1 MKIPGRHYRTL
12 ERGLPAPRDSVHAAA
27 FVNDDAAKSGIVGQF
42 FARLVKIWKSPR
54 FRIVLW
60 AALTGI
66 LFGVTEAGLPLEDVI
81 VNGRTMLRT
90 HPSDGRIVMV
100 FQDDRTVQE
109 LNFAEVSRGDDA
121 AVLRGLFEA
130 GAQRVFF
137 DRTLSYMGA
146 DRDNQAFLNEL
157 RTHRGKIF
165 LGALPSSEGSRG
177 NYAAMIPPAA
187 YRASVDIISLMAL
200 HHPFNLSISLPFA
213 SDSPVGHIPSM
224 SARMAGVTGSPD
236 DLFRP
241 DFSIDHTTIP
251 TVSYVDVLKGRLD
264 PRIFRGKDVIVA
276 PAAEIYHDIHPLPT
290 QGYAP
295 GAYIHAIGAETL
307 KRGVPVALG
316 WMPAF
321 LIVLVLIISGVG
333 RGRALDVYRFTGLVV
348 VLIAAPLALDG
359 MHIQVDIVPAIAMAA
374 VAVFRMRHL
383 DKLEVAG
390 ETNAGS
396 GLPSVQALR
405 KYDAVSSRILVA
417 LKIRNYSAIIGS
429 FAGELEAQIAHE
441 IVRRIRISDSQVEVY
456 HEGGMFLW
464 LSTIRSTFDLFENL
478 EGLHRIV
485 QNGIQVGGFDIDLSF
500 NCGIDSEF
508 DRPVSTRVAS
518 AMQSAEEAVRN
529 DELVYKYDGHKH
541 EARWEISLLTQLDR
555 AIDNGEV
562 WVAYQPKLDMA
573 ANRVTGAEALVRW
586 THPERGPISP
596 DKFIR
601 IAEEFH
607 RIERI
612 TRFVINDAVRA
623 AVELRRQGLDLSM
636 SVNISAQLLR
646 NPGLPGMIL
655 DILALH
661 GLEPQKLI
669 LEITETDRL
678 DRSSRT
684 FQMLQKLVQAGL
696 RLSIDDFGT
705 GNATIDYLRYL
716 PASEVKIDKVFVQAM
731 EANREDLLLVQS
743 IIEMAHSQDRTVVA
757 EGVETLAAL
766 EMLRAMNCDAIQG
779 YYVCRPVPFR
789 DLLTEIKGR
798 EARRIG

>member
-1 MKIPGRHYRTL
+1 MAEIL
-12 ERGLPAPRDSVHAAA
+12 S
-27 FVNDDAAKSGIVGQF
+27 
-42 FARLVKIWKSPR
+42 RLAKIWKSPR
-54 FRIVLW
+54 FRIVFW
-60 AALTGI
+60 AALTGV
-66 LFGVTEAGLPLEDVI
+66 LFGVSDAGLPLEDII
-81 VNGRTMLRT
+81 VNARSTLRS
-90 HPSDGRIVMV
+90 HPSNGQIAMV
-100 FQDDRTVQE
+100 FQDDRTLEE
-109 LNFAEVSRGDDA
+109 LQLADIPRADDA
-121 AVLRGLFEA
+121 TMTQNLFAA
-130 GAQRVFF
+130 GARRVFF
-137 DRTLSYMGA
+137 DRSLSFASDDPGNEAFIKTLKA
-146 DRDNQAFLNEL
+146 
-157 RTHRGKIF
+157 HRGRIF
-165 LGALPSSEGSRG
+165 LGALPSSEQAGG
-177 NYAAMIPPAA
+177 NYAATIPPTA
-187 YRASVDIISLMAL
+187 YRAHADVVSLLAL
-200 HHPFNLSISLPFA
+200 NHPFNLSIAMPFA
-213 SDSPVGHIPSM
+213 SDSPVGRIPSLA
-224 SARMAGVTGSPD
+224 ARIAGVSGSVD

-241 DFSIDHTTIP
+241 DYSINYRTIP
-251 TVSYVDVLKGRLD
+251 TASYVDVLKGRLD
-264 PRIFRGKDVIVA
+264 PRVVRGKDVIIGLSA
-276 PAAEIYHDIHPLPT
+276 IMYHDGHPLPT

-295 GAYIHAIGAETL
+295 GAFFHAIAAETL
-307 KRGVPVALG
+307 KRGVPMQLG
-316 WMPAF
+316 WLPAF
-321 LIVLVLIISGVG
+321 LLVLVLIVSGIG
-333 RGRALDVYRFTGLVV
+333 RGRALDIYRFTGLVV
-348 VLIAAPLALDG
+348 VLVAMPLLLDG
-359 MHIQVDIVPAIAMAA
+359 RNIQVDIVPAIAMAA

-383 DKLEVAG
+383 DKIEVAG

-405 KYDAVSSRILVA
+405 KYDEVSSRILVA
-417 LKIRNYSAIIGS
+417 LKIRNYAAIIGS

-441 IVRRIRISDSQVEVY
+441 IVRRIRISDSQVVVY

-485 QNGIQVGGFDIDLSF
+485 QNGIQVGGLDIDLSF

-508 DRPVSTRVAS
+508 DRQVSSRVAS

-529 DELVYKYDGHKH
+529 DELVYKYDSHKH

-562 WVAYQPKLDMA
+562 WVAYQPKLDVA
-573 ANRVTGAEALVRW
+573 TNRVTGAEALVRW

-612 TRFVINDAVRA
+612 TRFVVNEAVRA
-623 AVELRRQGLDLSM
+623 AVELRRQGLDLSI

-661 GLEPQKLI
+661 GLDPEKLT

-696 RLSIDDFGT
+696 KLSIDDFGT

-731 EANREDLLLVQS
+731 EANKEDLLLVQS

-766 EMLRAMNCDAIQG
+766 EILRAMNCDIIQG

-789 DLLTEIKGR
+789 DLITEIKGR
-798 EARRIG
+798 EARRTG

>member
-1 MKIPGRHYRTL
+1 MTEFL
-12 ERGLPAPRDSVHAAA
+12 
-27 FVNDDAAKSGIVGQF
+27 
-42 FARLVKIWKSPR
+42 ARLNKIWKSPR
-54 FRIVLW
+54 FRIVFW

-90 HPSDGRIVMV
+90 HPSDGQIVMV
-100 FQDDRTVQE
+100 FQDERTVQE
-109 LNFAEVSRGDDA
+109 LNFAEISRGDDA
-121 AVLRGLFEA
+121 VVLDSLFAA
-130 GAQRVFF
+130 GARRIFF

-146 DRDNQAFLNEL
+146 DRDNDAFLKTL
-157 RTHRGKIF
+157 QSHRGKIF
-165 LGALPSSEGSRG
+165 LGALPSSEGVRG
-177 NYAAMIPPAA
+177 NYAGTIPPAA
-187 YRASVDIISLMAL
+187 YRANVDVVSLL
-200 HHPFNLSISLPFA
+200 VLNHPFNLTVSLPFA
-213 SDSPVGHIPSM
+213 SDSPIGHIPSI
-224 SARMAGVTGSPD
+224 SARLANATGSID
-236 DLFRP
+236 DVYRP
-241 DFSIDHTTIP
+241 DYAIDHTTIP
-251 TVSYVDVLKGRLD
+251 TASYVDVLKGRLD
-264 PRIFRGKDVIVA
+264 PRIVRGKDVIIA
-276 PAAEIYHDIHPLPT
+276 PAADIYHDVHPLPT

-295 GAYIHAIGAETL
+295 GAYFHAIGAETL
-307 KRGVPVALG
+307 KHGLPVKLG

-321 LIVLVLIISGVG
+321 LLVLVLVISGVG
-333 RGRALDVYRFTGLVV
+333 RGRALDIYRLTGLVL
-348 VLIAAPLALDG
+348 VLLAAPLALDG
-359 MHIQVDIVPAIAMAA
+359 LHIEVDIVPAIAMAA

-383 DKLEVAG
+383 DKIEVAE
-390 ETNAGS
+390 ETHAGS

-405 KYDAVSSRILVA
+405 KYDASSSRILVA
-417 LKIRNYSAIIGS
+417 LKIRNYAAIIGS
-429 FAGELEAQIAHE
+429 FAGEVEAQIAHE
-441 IVRRIRISDSQVEVY
+441 IVRRIRISDSQVVVY

-464 LSTIRSTFDLFENL
+464 LSTIRSNFDLFENL

-485 QNGIQVGGFDIDLSF
+485 QNGIQVGGLDIDLSF

-508 DRPVSTRVAS
+508 DRPVSSRVAS

-529 DELVYKYDGHKH
+529 DELVYKYDSHKH

-562 WVAYQPKLDMA
+562 WVAYQPKLDVA
-573 ANRVTGAEALVRW
+573 TNRVTGAEALVRW

-612 TRFVINDAVRA
+612 TRFVVNDAVRA

-646 NPGLPGMIL
+646 NPGLPSMIL

-661 GLEPQKLI
+661 GLEPEKLI

-716 PASEVKIDKVFVQAM
+716 PATEVKIDKVFVQAM
-731 EANREDLLLVQS
+731 EANKEDLLLVQS
-743 IIEMAHSQDRTVVA
+743 IVEMAHSQDRTVVA

-766 EMLRAMNCDAIQG
+766 EILRAMNCDSIQG

-798 EARRIG
+798 EARRTG

>member
-1 MKIPGRHYRTL
+1 MADL
-12 ERGLPAPRDSVHAAA
+12 L
-27 FVNDDAAKSGIVGQF
+27 
-42 FARLVKIWKSPR
+42 ARLAKIWKSPR
-54 FRIVLW
+54 FRIVFW
-60 AALTGI
+60 AAFTGV
-66 LFGVTEAGLPLEDVI
+66 LFGITEVGLPLEDVI
-81 VNGRTMLRT
+81 VNGRTMMRS
-90 HPSDGRIVMV
+90 HPSDGQIVLV
-100 FQDDRTVQE
+100 FQDERTVQE
-109 LNFAEVSRGDDA
+109 LNYAEISRGDDT
-121 AVLRGLFEA
+121 AVLSSLFAA
-130 GAQRVFF
+130 GAKRVFF
-137 DRTLSYMGA
+137 DRTLSYVG
-146 DRDNQAFLNEL
+146 DDKDNDAFIKLL
-157 RTHRGKIF
+157 KAQKGKIY
-165 LGALPSSEGSRG
+165 LGAMPSSEGNKG
-177 NYAAMIPPAA
+177 NYAGTLPPTP
-187 YRASVDIISLMAL
+187 YRADSSIVSLLAL
-200 HHPFNLSISLPFA
+200 NHPFNLSLSLPFA
-213 SDSPVGHIPSM
+213 SDSPIGHLPSI
-224 SARMAGVTGSPD
+224 SSRMAGVSGSSD
-236 DLFRP
+236 DVYRP
-241 DFSIDHTTIP
+241 DYSIDHTTIP

-264 PRIFRGKDVIVA
+264 PRIVRGKDVIIA
-276 PAAEIYHDIHPLPT
+276 LSADIYHDVHPLPT

-295 GAYIHAIGAETL
+295 GAFFHAIGAETL
-307 KRGVPVALG
+307 KKGVPVKLG
-316 WMPAF
+316 WVPAF
-321 LIVLVLIISGVG
+321 LLVLVLILTGIG

-348 VLIAAPLALDG
+348 VLIAAPLLLDG
-359 MHIQVDIVPAIAMAA
+359 QNIQVDIVPAIAMAA

-383 DKLEVAG
+383 DKVEVAG

-396 GLPSVQALR
+396 GLPGVQVLR

-429 FAGELEAQIAHE
+429 FAGEVEAQIAHE
-441 IVRRIRISDSQVEVY
+441 IVRRIRISDSQVVVY

-485 QNGIQVGGFDIDLSF
+485 QNGIQVGGLDIDLSF

-508 DRPVSTRVAS
+508 DRPVSSRVAS

-529 DELVYKYDGHKH
+529 DELVYKYDSHKH

-562 WVAYQPKLDMA
+562 WVAYQPKLDVA
-573 ANRVTGAEALVRW
+573 SNRVTGAEALVRW

-623 AVELRRQGLDLSM
+623 AVELRRQGMDLSM

-646 NPGLPGMIL
+646 NPGLPSMIL
-655 DILALH
+655 EILALH
-661 GLEPQKLI
+661 GLDPEKLT

-716 PASEVKIDKVFVQAM
+716 PATEVKIDKVFIQAM
-731 EANREDLLLVQS
+731 EANKEDLLLVQS
-743 IIEMAHSQDRTVVA
+743 IVEMAHSQDRTVVA

-766 EMLRAMNCDAIQG
+766 EILRGMNCDIIQG

-789 DLLTEIKGR
+789 DLLAEIRER
-798 EARRIG
+798 EARRTG